1 METIEDELMNLSVE
15 PSITNTGSIE
25 NTGNAGNMDDMKN
38 DEHAFL
44 NMLAECVGEYHRHG
58 SRSSKKVDMLHRY
71 LKEWLQRSCEKRYG
85 DGWSEYTFEL
95 EKGLPSCNASQEK
108 RCDIVV
114 LRQGKPFAVFPVKF
128 TMSNYYQ
135 NKNNNWEVLT
145 GECTHL
151 KHHPSN
157 HDLRIVPINIIFNQ
171 VPYLDEKKMIKK
183 WEEITY
189 AKSFQIMENLKKWGL
204 VFDAM
209 NYIIDVQHVSTIGE
223 PYQHIPRMIGFNQET
238 PYRTHDSF
246 GHLWE

>member
-15 PSITNTGSIE
+15 PSIS
-25 NTGNAGNMDDMKN
+25 NTGNTEIVGDIDDMKN
-38 DEHAFL
+38 DETSFL
-44 NMLAECVGEYHRHG
+44 HMLAECVGEYHRHG
-58 SRSSKKVDMLHRY
+58 PRSSKKVDMLHRY
-71 LKEWLQRSCEKRYG
+71 LKEWLQRSCEKRCG
-85 DGWSEYTFEL
+85 SLHEYTFEL

-114 LRQGKPFAVFPVKF
+114 SRQGKPFVVFPVKF

-157 HDLRIVPINIIFNQ
+157 QGLRIVPVNIIFNQ
-171 VPYLDEKKMIKK
+171 VPYLDEKKIIKK

-209 NYIIDVQHVSTIGE
+209 NYIVDVQHMSAVGE
-223 PYQHIPRMIGFNQET
+223 PYHHIPRMIAFNHET

-246 GHLWE
+246 GCLWND

>member
-1 METIEDELMNLSVE
+1 MESVERIESIETIEDELMNLSVE
-15 PSITNTGSIE
+15 PSIE
-25 NTGNAGNMDDMKN
+25 NNH
-38 DEHAFL
+38 DETSFL

-71 LKEWLQRSCEKRYG
+71 LKEWFQRSCEKKCG
-85 DGWSEYTFEL
+85 DRSSEYTFEL

-157 HDLRIVPINIIFNQ
+157 HDLRIVPVNIIFNQ

-189 AKSFQIMENLKKWGL
+189 AKSFQIMEHLKKWGL

-209 NYIIDVQHVSTIGE
+209 NYIVDVQHGSAIGE
-223 PYQHIPRMIGFNQET
+223 PYHNIPSMLGFNNET
-238 PYRTHDSF
+238 PYRTHESF

>member
-1 METIEDELMNLSVE
+1 MESVERIESIETIEDELMNLSVDNE
-15 PSITNTGSIE
+15 
-25 NTGNAGNMDDMKN
+25 MKAPG
-38 DEHAFL
+38 DEYAFL
-44 NMLAECVGEYHRHG
+44 NMLSDCVGEYHRHG
-58 SRSSKKVDMLHRY
+58 PRSSKKVDMLHRY
-71 LKEWLQRSCEKRYG
+71 LKEWFQRSCEKKCG
-85 DGWSEYTFEL
+85 VLHGYTFEL
-95 EKGLPSCNASQEK
+95 EKGLPSCNASHEK

-209 NYIIDVQHVSTIGE
+209 NYIVDVQHGSAIGE
-223 PYQHIPRMIGFNQET
+223 TYHHIPRMVGFNHET

>member
-1 METIEDELMNLSVE
+1 METIEDIQDELMNLSVE
-15 PSITNTGSIE
+15 PSLE
-25 NTGNAGNMDDMKN
+25 NTGNAGNVDDMKN
-38 DEHAFL
+38 DENAFL
-44 NMLAECVGEYHRHG
+44 NMLSECVGEYHRHG

-71 LKEWLQRSCEKRYG
+71 LKEWFQRSCEKRCGERYL
-85 DGWSEYTFEL
+85 EYTFEL

-157 HDLRIVPINIIFNQ
+157 QGLRIVPVNIIFNQ
-171 VPYLDEKKMIKK
+171 VPYLDEKKTIKK

-189 AKSFQIMENLKKWGL
+189 AKSFQIMDNLKRWGL
-204 VFDAM
+204 VFDTM
-209 NYIIDVQHVSTIGE
+209 NYIIDVQHMSTVGE
-223 PYQHIPRMIGFNQET
+223 PYHNIPRMTGFNRET
-238 PYRTHDSF
+238 PYRTHESF
-246 GHLWE
+246 GDLWEEC

>member
-1 METIEDELMNLSVE
+1 MATIEDELMNLSVE
-15 PSITNTGSIE
+15 PSLD
-25 NTGNAGNMDDMKN
+25 TGNVDDMKN

-44 NMLAECVGEYHRHG
+44 NMLSECVGEYHRHG
-58 SRSSKKVDMLHRY
+58 PRSSKKVDMLHGY
-71 LKEWLQRSCEKRYG
+71 LKDWFQRSCEKKCGGQRCP
-85 DGWSEYTFEL
+85 EYTFEL

-114 LRQGKPFAVFPVKF
+114 SHQGKPFAVFPVKF

-145 GECTHL
+145 GECTHI

-157 HDLRIVPINIIFNQ
+157 QGLRIVPVNIIFNQ
-171 VPYLDEKKMIKK
+171 VPYLDEKKIIKK

-209 NYIIDVQHVSTIGE
+209 NYIVDVQHTSTVGE
-223 PYQHIPRMIGFNQET
+223 PYHHIPRMIGFNQET
-238 PYRTHDSF
+238 PYRTHESF
-246 GHLWE
+246 GCLWE

>member
-15 PSITNTGSIE
+15 PISSISNAE
-25 NTGNAGNMDDMKN
+25 NDDIKN
-38 DEHAFL
+38 DENAFL
-44 NMLAECVGEYHRHG
+44 NMLTECVGEYHRYG
-58 SRSSKKVDMLHRY
+58 PRSSKKVDMLHRY
-71 LKEWLQRSCEKRYG
+71 LKEWFQRSCEKKCG
-85 DGWSEYTFEL
+85 SLHEYTFEL

-157 HDLRIVPINIIFNQ
+157 QGLRIVPINIIFNQ
-171 VPYLDEKKMIKK
+171 VPYLDEKKTIKK

-189 AKSFQIMENLKKWGL
+189 AKSFQIMENLKQWGL

-209 NYIIDVQHVSTIGE
+209 NYIIDVQHTSAAGE
-223 PYQHIPRMIGFNQET
+223 PYHNVPRMIGFNHET